1 MPGGAAAALGVL
13 SGGGVSA
20 APMLSNIWLFDAV
33 LAEVSTAQLATDCWA
48 EAGAA
53 SAKHPTSKVP
63 AQVTRRRD
71 RTFIFHAPHGP
82 LFPPPNSPTC
92 TPTNTQT

>member
-1 MPGGAAAALGVL
+1 
-13 SGGGVSA
+13 
-20 APMLSNIWLFDAV
+20 MLSNIWLFDAV

-53 SAKHPTSKVP
+53 SAKHPASKIP
-63 AQVTRRRD
+63 AQVARRRD

-82 LFPPPNSPTC
+82 LLPPPNTPTC
-92 TPTNTQT
+92 TPTLHPDRTTPS